1 MGCWAIFAF
10 LLKSDVVPRVSLW
23 ADMVFGTGSIITSS
37 VAIGISI
44 LTLRRE
50 EALRKQMIVEAAN
63 KFINENSNELL
74 YIPLCLIANAYNNH
88 HKYERN
94 IYNTFNILNKDVQ
107 KEVLKQLN
115 YDFDLISGNGWI
127 DKGINRI
134 KTFIKANDLGRDLLY
149 DNAKY
154 FHRAIQYCDMPY
166 DGSVELMHILPDL
179 FGWNY
184 KPRGRKK
191 SAEKISFD
199 SYLISYLEA
208 KENNTSAF
216 KKYKNKRPIDA
227 LASVIDFGKVEE
239 RILCSWM
246 MEMVAS
252 IAITMIAKQTN
263 KTDGEVFKL
272 SSGDARIETF
282 EDRYLDVLMELYNLS
297 VAN

>member
-1 MGCWAIFAF
+1 MGCWAVFAF
-10 LLKSDVVPRVSLW
+10 LLKQESIPRVSLW

-37 VAIGISI
+37 VAIGISV

-50 EALRKQMIVEAAN
+50 ESLRKQMIEESAN
-63 KFINENSNELL
+63 KFISENNDELL
-74 YIPLCLIANAYNNH
+74 YVPLCLIANAYDNH

-94 IYNTFNILNKDVQ
+94 IYNSFNTLNKDVQ

-115 YDFDLISGNGWI
+115 YDFDLIGGNGWI
-127 DKGINRI
+127 DKGINKIKAFI
-134 KTFIKANDLGRDLLY
+134 KTNDLGRDLLY

-154 FHRAIQYCDMPY
+154 FHRAIQYCDMLY
-166 DGSVELMHILPDL
+166 DGSVEYMHILPDL

-208 KENNTSAF
+208 KENNTSAY
-216 KKYKNKRPIDA
+216 KKYKNKRPIDT
-227 LASVIDFGKVEE
+227 LASVIDFGEVEE
-239 RILCSWM
+239 YILCSWM
-246 MEMVAS
+246 MEMVIS
-252 IAITMIAKQTN
+252 IAITMIAKQTD
-263 KTDGEVFKL
+263 KKDDDMFKL

-297 VAN
+297 VVY